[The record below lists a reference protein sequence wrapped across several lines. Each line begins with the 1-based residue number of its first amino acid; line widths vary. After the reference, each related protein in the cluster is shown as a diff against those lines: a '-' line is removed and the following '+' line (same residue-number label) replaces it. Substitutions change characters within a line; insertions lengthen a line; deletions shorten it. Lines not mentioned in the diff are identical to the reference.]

1 MPGAAAFLA
10 ALAAALGTPSG
21 HAAPTAATLAARAP
35 HVRVV
40 VLPASHPSR
49 LRSCS
54 TTQAQPTATGRKI
67 LPVACEQPPRSN
79 VTLPN
84 AASGGLS
91 SFFGH

>member
-10 ALAAALGTPSG
+10 ALLAALGHHPA
-21 HAAPTAATLAARAP
+21 HAVATRAALTRAAP
-35 HVRVV
+35 HVQII
-40 VLPASHPSR
+40 VLPAARSSK

-54 TTQAQPTATGRKI
+54 TTQSQPTATGRKI
-67 LPVACEQPPRSN
+67 VPVACEQPPRSN